1 MSETNTQSILKQRKN
16 KTIINEEPQIEPLI
30 ETPIVTPSASFE
42 PGSVLDHQ
50 PIKVK
55 KPRKPKTEKQMES
68 FKLIAAKRQEN
79 INQKKIA
86 QKIEASKFLLEH
98 DELPSKAKLRAKA
111 THKQIS
117 IEPDESS
124 SSDESQPKIIIKKIH
139 KKKKKPVIIHI
150 EESSDEES
158 SEEEPIKTPPI
169 KQPTPQPQPA
179 KQFISQQN
187 KKSLIQIVP
196 VKNYFVE

>member
-1 MSETNTQSILKQRKN
+1 
-16 KTIINEEPQIEPLI
+16 
-30 ETPIVTPSASFE
+30 
-42 PGSVLDHQ
+42 
-50 PIKVK
+50 
-55 KPRKPKTEKQMES
+55 MES

-111 THKQIS
+111 KPKQIS
-117 IEPDESS
+117 IDSDDS
-124 SSDESQPKIIIKKIH
+124 SSDDSQPKIIIKKIH
-139 KKKKKPVIIHI
+139 KKKKKPVIIHV

-158 SEEEPIKTPPI
+158 SDEEPIKTPPI
-169 KQPTPQPQPA
+169 KPQPQPQSQPA

-196 VKNYFVE
+196 FKNYFVE